1 MKQEVGD
8 NKASKFNGPNE
19 RLRRDLR
26 QVFSRGQD
34 ETYDGLSQGFLAGVK
49 HQSLVRGRSPRHR
62 GNFIGRVQSISKKGV
77 VVKVEPGAGM
87 KRGDGVVFDRN
98 LPEEKEEGGAV
109 YEIFDAYGKSVGIG
123 VDNEVQDGIYTITF
137 ATNAI
142 DFSRIKKG
150 DIVWRSKDP
159 SLESRLKSYVNEA
172 DLQTVPVSV
181 SVSGKIG
188 ECLRISIVDREG
200 KEGIGHSDSV
210 LQAASNRPLTASDL
224 EKAVGSL
231 GDTPFRIISDL
242 SWTTMDT
249 TALEDGLFLPS
260 AEVKAARRKAV
271 DHLIRTR
278 REHSRAV
285 GLKTDLESC
294 SPDFDDLDSEWDEIL
309 MKGPDS
315 SSVDSQADFYILCRN
330 LNQVRAACKV
340 PWLKEVALDFL
351 EVHGLR

>member
-1 MKQEVGD
+1 VKQDVGGD
-8 NKASKFNGPNE
+8 KAPHSNGPNE

-62 GNFIGRVQSISKKGV
+62 GNFVGRVQSITKKGIA
-77 VVKVEPGAGM
+77 VKVEPGAGI

-98 LPEEKEEGGAV
+98 LPEEKEEGGSV
-109 YEIFDAYGKSVGIG
+109 YEIFDGSGKSVGIG
-123 VDNEVQDGIYTITF
+123 IDNEVQGGIYTIAF

-159 SLESRLKSYVNEA
+159 SLENRLKSYVNKV

-181 SVSGKIG
+181 FISGKIG
-188 ECLRISIVDREG
+188 ECLLIRIVDREG

-210 LQAASNRPLTASDL
+210 LQAASNRPLTACDL
-224 EKAVGSL
+224 EKSIGLL
-231 GDTPFRIISDL
+231 GDTPFRIIAELDKTAIDAS
-242 SWTTMDT
+242 
-249 TALEDGLFLPS
+249 ALEDGLFLPN
-260 AEVKAARRKAV
+260 AEIKAARRKAV

-285 GLKTDLESC
+285 GLKTDVESC
-294 SPDFDDLDSEWDEIL
+294 LPDLDDLDSEWDEIL
-309 MKGPDS
+309 TKVPDS

-340 PWLKEVALDFL
+340 PWLKEIALDFL